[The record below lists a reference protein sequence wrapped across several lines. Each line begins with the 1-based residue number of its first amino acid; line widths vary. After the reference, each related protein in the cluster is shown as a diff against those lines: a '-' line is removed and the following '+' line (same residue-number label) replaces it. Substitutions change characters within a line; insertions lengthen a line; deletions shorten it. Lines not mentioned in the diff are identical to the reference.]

1 MNLKAFHIVFV
12 IAASLVSFVFGG
24 WAWRFAEANDSGLYQ
39 AASIASFAAGVALIA
54 YGIWFWR
61 KISRRIVVAAL
72 VLFSWL
78 ATPSVVEACTVCYGE
93 AEGPMIDAAR
103 GGVFVLFGLV
113 ALVQIAFIGFF
124 VCLRRRARLYE
135 GTNAVISEELP
146 EP

>member
-24 WAWRFAEANDSGLYQ
+24 WAWRYGATNESALYQ
-39 AASIASFAAGVALIA
+39 AASVASFAAGLALIV
-54 YGIWFWR
+54 YGFWFWR
-61 KISRRIVVAAL
+61 KISRRVVVAAL
-72 VLFSWL
+72 VLLTWF

-113 ALVQIAFIGFF
+113 GLVQIAFIGFF
-124 VCLRRRARLYE
+124 VCLRRRARLHQE
-135 GTNAVISEELP
+135 SIGVIPEELP